1 MLTTYMH
8 SVSVFIVHICNN
20 WKVVFLF
27 YYVDVK
33 RKEVN
38 DLIFPQK
45 YVHSKHV
52 LQKKNYKYMWKYNIN
67 FKLQIFYVD
76 ACNKSVRTLEEI
88 DVKQALCT
96 SFFNRP
102 YNLLKM
108 ILET

>member
-1 MLTTYMH
+1 MLTL
-8 SVSVFIVHICNN
+8 N
-20 WKVVFLF
+20 
-27 YYVDVK
+27 VK
-33 RKEVN
+33 RSMTS
-38 DLIFPQK
+38 FPPRDM
-45 YVHSKHV
+45 YIRSMY
-52 LQKKNYKYMWKYNIN
+52 YKRKITSTCEKYNIN

-76 ACNKSVRTLEEI
+76 ACNKSVRILEEI